1 MIIELKFK
9 NWTSF
14 RDEEC
19 FVLAATQ
26 EKRLKNR
33 LPKIR
38 KSPVLN
44 VSPIAALY
52 GGNASGKTNFFK
64 LLSFLKKM
72 VVFPLYDES
81 EDIPLETFKFDSD
94 NKISEIS
101 LTFLTADDKIY
112 TLELNLSAN
121 EIIKEKLFLVKS
133 TKLVP
138 IYSRNH
144 NKVELISEKLKKDA
158 KAKAFTLVL
167 NKNQLFLAISG
178 AKVSELQ
185 CVWKWFQEQLV
196 IINTKSG
203 FNGYMDMVKTNPID
217 FQTLG
222 NLLKDLD
229 TGMCKLDVVESD
241 LSVIPVKFNLEK
253 LKMMLTEGKVAEFNF
268 HGLRLIISKEQS
280 QLKVKKII
288 SFHKNS
294 DGKLIEFDLQQE
306 SEGSLRLLDILPAF
320 IDLEK
325 KDSKY
330 VYIIDDLDRNLHS
343 MLSRRLLVIYLS
355 NCSENSRS
363 QLIFST
369 HDLLLMDQNLF
380 RRDEMWISERQEDGA
395 SNLFSLAG
403 SNIRYD
409 KDIRKM
415 YLQGALGGVPK
426 LVTFGNFIEA

>member
-1 MIIELKFK
+1 M
-9 NWTSF
+9 
-14 RDEEC
+14 
-19 FVLAATQ
+19 
-26 EKRLKNR
+26 
-33 LPKIR
+33 
-38 KSPVLN
+38 
-44 VSPIAALY
+44 
-52 GGNASGKTNFFK
+52 
-64 LLSFLKKM
+64 
-72 VVFPLYDES
+72 
-81 EDIPLETFKFDSD
+81 
-94 NKISEIS
+94 
-101 LTFLTADDKIY
+101 
-112 TLELNLSAN
+112 
-121 EIIKEKLFLVKS
+121 
-133 TKLVP
+133 
-138 IYSRNH
+138 
-144 NKVELISEKLKKDA
+144 
-158 KAKAFTLVL
+158 

-325 KDSKY
+325 K
-330 VYIIDDLDRNLHS
+330 IQNMS
-343 MLSRRLLVIYLS
+343 ML
-355 NCSENSRS
+355 
-363 QLIFST
+363 
-369 HDLLLMDQNLF
+369 
-380 RRDEMWISERQEDGA
+380 
-395 SNLFSLAG
+395 
-403 SNIRYD
+403 
-409 KDIRKM
+409 
-415 YLQGALGGVPK
+415 
-426 LVTFGNFIEA
+426 

>member
-1 MIIELKFK
+1 
-9 NWTSF
+9 
-14 RDEEC
+14 
-19 FVLAATQ
+19 
-26 EKRLKNR
+26 
-33 LPKIR
+33 
-38 KSPVLN
+38 
-44 VSPIAALY
+44 
-52 GGNASGKTNFFK
+52 
-64 LLSFLKKM
+64 
-72 VVFPLYDES
+72 
-81 EDIPLETFKFDSD
+81 
-94 NKISEIS
+94 
-101 LTFLTADDKIY
+101 
-112 TLELNLSAN
+112 
-121 EIIKEKLFLVKS
+121 
-133 TKLVP
+133 
-138 IYSRNH
+138 
-144 NKVELISEKLKKDA
+144 
-158 KAKAFTLVL
+158 
-167 NKNQLFLAISG
+167 
-178 AKVSELQ
+178 
-185 CVWKWFQEQLV
+185 
-196 IINTKSG
+196 
-203 FNGYMDMVKTNPID
+203 
-217 FQTLG
+217 
-222 NLLKDLD
+222 
-229 TGMCKLDVVESD
+229 
-241 LSVIPVKFNLEK
+241 
-253 LKMMLTEGKVAEFNF
+253 MLTEGKVAEFNF

-330 VYIIDDLDRNLHS
+330 VYVIDDLDRNLHS
-343 MLSRRLLVIYLS
+343 VLSRRLLVIYLS

-426 LVTFGNFIEA
+426 LVTLGNFIEA